1 MVHIDIVVDIVELQI
16 YLVFG
21 DLGWSWLVFVA
32 FTRYWL
38 ILIDLSYTLFILVAL
53 IILYQW
59 LFFVNL
65 FFLWVVLVGHG
76 QSRLI

>member
-65 FFLWVVLVGHG
+65 CFFWVVLVGHG
-76 QSRLI
+76 RSRLI